1 MFIERGP
8 PLGAGKSGLF
18 FITQD
23 SRTGP
28 EWISW
33 KAGRF
38 YDSPDMEDI
47 MDNQLFRKQSM
58 DRISSPEK
66 LEDYMRVTSPGI
78 WMILTAVIVLLAG
91 LIICA
96 SIGKVETKYP
106 VEAGVSEGNA
116 SVLLDADTEY
126 TVQKGMTLRIGDGD
140 YKIGSVRRLESGE
153 TAVTADVPLP
163 DGTYEAQI
171 VTESITPISFL
182 TN

>member
-1 MFIERGP
+1 
-8 PLGAGKSGLF
+8 
-18 FITQD
+18 
-23 SRTGP
+23 
-28 EWISW
+28 
-33 KAGRF
+33 
-38 YDSPDMEDI
+38 

-106 VEAGVSEGNA
+106 VEAGVSQGSA

-153 TAVTADVPLP
+153 TAVTADVSLP